1 MVFTFVAIWKDFPIF
16 AFQFLFMKTFL
27 LTLFASLVLLMS
39 ISAQEKSYQV
49 TCVAF
54 YNLENLFDTIND
66 PDKNDEEFLPDGS
79 NRWNSAKYNE
89 KLGHMAT
96 VISQIGDEHIKG
108 GPVVIGLSEIENIS
122 VLNDLVKTE
131 PLQASGYVPLLIE
144 GPDRRGVDVA
154 LMYRKEFFSL
164 ISYTSHRLIVA
175 DQPDFKTRDQLLV
188 KGVLLGDTVHFIVN
202 HWPSRSGGEKRSAPM
217 RAAAAQL
224 VRTTVDSIVNADPKA
239 RIFIMGDL
247 NDNPTNASVSKVL
260 KAASSPEEANLTGL
274 YNPMYNMFKK
284 QGLGS
289 NAYRDSW
296 SLFDQI
302 IVSKGLLGDDK
313 STIKLYQTFIFNRGF
328 LKQKEGSFAGY
339 PFRTFVGG
347 SYMGGYSDHFPVYM
361 FLVKEK

>member
-1 MVFTFVAIWKDFPIF
+1 MNHISFFTNFAVQLHSMKTLFFSVLIF
-16 AFQFLFMKTFL
+16 SLFLF
-27 LTLFASLVLLMS
+27 S
-39 ISAQEKSYQV
+39 SAQEKNYQV

-66 PDKNDEEFLPDGS
+66 PDKNDEEFLPEGKNLWTGD
-79 NRWNSAKYNE
+79 KYLE
-89 KLGHMAT
+89 KLGHMAD
-96 VISQIGDEHIKG
+96 VITQIGDEFIKG
-108 GPVVIGLSEIENIS
+108 GPVCIGVSEVENI
-122 VLNDLVKTE
+122 VALTDLANQPKMK
-131 PLQASGYVPLLIE
+131 ASGYVPVLIE
-144 GPDRRGVDVA
+144 GPDRRGVDVGF
-154 LMYRKEFFSL
+154 LYRKEFFTL
-164 ISYTSHRLIVA
+164 ISVTSHRLFVN

-188 KGVLLGDTVHFIVN
+188 KGLLLGDTVHFIVN

-224 VRTTVDSIVNADPKA
+224 VRTTVDSIMNAEPKA

-260 KAASSPEEANLTGL
+260 KAAASPEEANLTGL